1 MGLRWE
7 HIFFYHKWV
16 SNAKISAQKSNFEK
30 TDHLLGKVT
39 ESYFQTLIKL
49 WSGDLGKILCD
60 EFIWEIWLISET
72 WLDCSKLT
80 YNTCNSTNKG
90 SKNWSI
96 TFKGHKAVLLKAIL
110 AKTSNFWPIG
120 PIELKF
126 WHLVLKMIHFNISL
140 WRSHGS
146 SFRPLWW
153 LLLGPQRSKKF
164 KNWLGTIFEVIL
176 AYLKDLVE
184 FCWLVSV
191 LAGNFEKSARFPA
204 KTETSRQ
211 NSTKS

>member
-1 MGLRWE
+1 MKNRL
-7 HIFFYHKWV
+7 
-16 SNAKISAQKSNFEK
+16 NLA
-30 TDHLLGKVT
+30 
-39 ESYFQTLIKL
+39 TL
-49 WSGDLGKILCD
+49 LCD

-164 KNWLGTIFEVIL
+164 KNWLGTIFKVIL

-204 KTETSRQ
+204 KTETSWQ
-211 NSTKS
+211 NSNKILKVS

>member
-1 MGLRWE
+1 MPSDATILR
-7 HIFFYHKWV
+7 FFQFLSRSFSYRSQNFQLHGDERFFAFYFNFFEATV
-16 SNAKISAQKSNFEK
+16 RIPIDTAACRSSRVQKVQWTVIPHPSSDGA
-30 TDHLLGKVT
+30 TPHLL
-39 ESYFQTLIKL
+39 SSFFQNSHPPPLCLTSHFKAIFRLHAENV
-49 WSGDLGKILCD
+49 LCD

-72 WLDCSKLT
+72 WLDCVKLT

-126 WHLVLKMIHFNISL
+126 WHLILKMIHFNISL
-140 WRSHGS
+140 RRSHGS

-153 LLLGPQRSKKF
+153 LLLGP
-164 KNWLGTIFEVIL
+164 
-176 AYLKDLVE
+176 
-184 FCWLVSV
+184 
-191 LAGNFEKSARFPA
+191 
-204 KTETSRQ
+204 
-211 NSTKS
+211 

>member
-1 MGLRWE
+1 MSFSWFLYSFLNCSEIVEMKNNSLLIYTAWWRQFGFYFTLGS
-7 HIFFYHKWV
+7 IFSHSRSHMV
-16 SNAKISAQKSNFEK
+16 
-30 TDHLLGKVT
+30 
-39 ESYFQTLIKL
+39 
-49 WSGDLGKILCD
+49 LCD

-72 WLDCSKLT
+72 WLDCLKLT

-140 WRSHGS
+140 RRSHGS

-153 LLLGPQRSKKF
+153 LLLVHRGPKSSKTDWAPYF
-164 KNWLGTIFEVIL
+164 GLF
-176 AYLKDLVE
+176 
-184 FCWLVSV
+184 
-191 LAGNFEKSARFPA
+191 
-204 KTETSRQ
+204 
-211 NSTKS
+211 

>member
-1 MGLRWE
+1 MAESTYPNAWNQQWNERYTLLMGRRYPMFTEGWFARRFHCHATSLFTL
-7 HIFFYHKWV
+7 FFFIH
-16 SNAKISAQKSNFEK
+16 
-30 TDHLLGKVT
+30 
-39 ESYFQTLIKL
+39 YFCIL
-49 WSGDLGKILCD
+49 LCD

-126 WHLVLKMIHFNISL
+126 WHLILIMECLKISL
-140 WRSHGS
+140 RRSHGS
-146 SFRPLWW
+146 TFGLLWW
-153 LLLGPQRSKKF
+153 P
-164 KNWLGTIFEVIL
+164 
-176 AYLKDLVE
+176 
-184 FCWLVSV
+184 
-191 LAGNFEKSARFPA
+191 
-204 KTETSRQ
+204 
-211 NSTKS
+211 

>member
-1 MGLRWE
+1 MILGISSKSMTL
-7 HIFFYHKWV
+7 V
-16 SNAKISAQKSNFEK
+16 SVLKSEMKFALYLFQYQNRP
-30 TDHLLGKVT
+30 DVGKV
-39 ESYFQTLIKL
+39 SVSKSVSKKL
-49 WSGDLGKILCD
+49 LCD

-96 TFKGHKAVLLKAIL
+96 TFKGHKAMLLKAIL

-140 WRSHGS
+140 RRSHGS

-153 LLLGPQRSKKF
+153 LLLGP
-164 KNWLGTIFEVIL
+164 
-176 AYLKDLVE
+176 
-184 FCWLVSV
+184 
-191 LAGNFEKSARFPA
+191 
-204 KTETSRQ
+204 
-211 NSTKS
+211 

>member
-1 MGLRWE
+1 MLKQRKRAKGLFVANIE
-7 HIFFYHKWV
+7 V
-16 SNAKISAQKSNFEK
+16 
-30 TDHLLGKVT
+30 GKNQDFCKFVL
-39 ESYFQTLIKL
+39 S
-49 WSGDLGKILCD
+49 D

-140 WRSHGS
+140 RQSHGS

-153 LLLGPQRSKKF
+153 LLLGPQRSKKV
-164 KNWLGTIFEVIL
+164 KNWRGTKFWANISII
-176 AYLKDLVE
+176 
-184 FCWLVSV
+184 
-191 LAGNFEKSARFPA
+191 
-204 KTETSRQ
+204 
-211 NSTKS
+211 

>member
-1 MGLRWE
+1 MCANCQDCVLCMQSQSPSDMWTTRPPTLCRV
-7 HIFFYHKWV
+7 FYEKEEVLHKKW
-16 SNAKISAQKSNFEK
+16 
-30 TDHLLGKVT
+30 HVT
-39 ESYFQTLIKL
+39 FRAEIWLKWTL
-49 WSGDLGKILCD
+49 ILCD

-126 WHLVLKMIHFNISL
+126 WHLVHKMIHFNISL
-140 WRSHGS
+140 RRSHGS

-153 LLLGPQRSKKF
+153 LLLGPQRSKKL
-164 KNWLGTIFEVIL
+164 KNQLGTIFGLIL
-176 AYLKDLVE
+176 AYL
-184 FCWLVSV
+184 
-191 LAGNFEKSARFPA
+191 
-204 KTETSRQ
+204 
-211 NSTKS
+211 

>member
-1 MGLRWE
+1 MSNIEILRTM
-7 HIFFYHKWV
+7 
-16 SNAKISAQKSNFEK
+16 SM
-30 TDHLLGKVT
+30 
-39 ESYFQTLIKL
+39 FQEL
-49 WSGDLGKILCD
+49 LCD

-90 SKNWSI
+90 LKNWSI

-110 AKTSNFWPIG
+110 AKTSNFWSIG
-120 PIELKF
+120 PIKLRF
-126 WHLVLKMIHFNISL
+126 WHLILKIIYFNISL

-164 KNWLGTIFEVIL
+164 KNWLGTIFGIIL
-176 AYLKDLVE
+176 AYLSDLVE
-184 FCWLVSV
+184 FCWVVSV

-211 NSTKS
+211 NSSKS